1 MKYNFSGFTGKG
13 NEALNNA
20 ILAAER
26 FGHTFVGSEHLLL
39 GILMTGSSVANSILS
54 EFKVT
59 LSEVERLVAETV
71 GRGIP
76 TKLSPEHLTPR
87 AKRVVEN
94 AIAGTKQLGK
104 DAVGT
109 EHILIGI
116 LGEGDNY
123 AIRFMSEL
131 GVDIPA
137 LTSKVL
143 QVVGLDE
150 NGAYDGGSAERN
162 NSNSS
167 KPKGKT
173 NTPNLEKFG
182 HDLTEDARNN
192 KLDPVIGRGAE
203 IERVIQILCRRTKN
217 NPCLIGEPGVGKTA
231 VVEGLAERIAEGKAP
246 DILKNKRV
254 ITLDLT
260 GMVAGTKYRG
270 DFEERIKSIIDEVI
284 KNDDIILFIDEVHTL
299 IGTGSAEGSTD
310 AANIL
315 KPSLA
320 RGDLQVIGATTLAEY
335 RKNIEKDSALERRF
349 QPVTVGEPNEEDAIS
364 ILMGLRDRYE
374 EHHKVKITDEAIK
387 SAVKLSS
394 RYITDRYL
402 PDKAIDLIDEAG
414 SRVRLATSEE
424 PDNIKSLEE
433 EIEKLNEE
441 KTNFISSQNF
451 EKAAELRDK
460 EKELSD
466 KLKAEKEKWQE
477 TTKGYTGT
485 VTEQQ
490 IADIVSG
497 WTGIPTGQLTEE
509 ESERLLK
516 MEDILHSRIVG
527 QNEAVTAV
535 AKAIRR
541 GRVGLKDPK
550 RPIGSFIFLGPTGV
564 GKTEL
569 CKALAEAMFGSED
582 AMIRLDMSEYM
593 EKHTVSRIVG
603 SPPGY
608 VGFEEGGQL
617 TEKVRRK
624 PYSVILFDEIEK
636 AHPDVFNILLQI
648 LEDGML
654 TDSQGRKVDFKN
666 TVIIMTSNI
675 GARLITDKKTSFG
688 FSSAEDADEALE
700 TDVKSEVL
708 EELKNHF
715 RPEFLNR
722 VDDIIVF
729 SKLGHEDI
737 KKIAQNMLSGLKQ
750 RLSLLEIDI
759 RFDESSID
767 AIADAG
773 FDKVYGARPL
783 RRAIQ
788 SKIEDPLSEKMLD
801 GSIKKGDKV
810 ICSFKEKEFVFEN
823 ANN

>member
-39 GILMTGSSVANSILS
+39 GILMTGSSVANSILA

-150 NGAYDGGSAERN
+150 NGAYDGGSAESNNRN
-162 NSNSS
+162 TS
-167 KPKGKT
+167 KTKGKT

-192 KLDPVIGRGAE
+192 KLDPVIGRGEE

-231 VVEGLAERIAEGKAP
+231 VVEGLAQRIAEGKAP

-349 QPVTVGEPNEEDAIS
+349 QPVTVGEPNEEDAVS

-490 IADIVSG
+490 IAEIVSG

-788 SKIEDPLSEKMLD
+788 SEIEDPLSEKMLD

-810 ICSFKEKEFVFEN
+810 ICSFKEKKFVFEN

>member
-231 VVEGLAERIAEGKAP
+231 VVEGLAQRIAEGKAP

-675 GARLITDKKTSFG
+675 GARLITDKKSSFC

-810 ICSFKEKEFVFEN
+810 ICSFKEKKFVFEN